1 MVRLT
6 VLQCKHV
13 AEEFETPEL
22 NTKPAAVAVLIASSL
37 RMTLELELHTP
48 PIPPTLERLISLVLD
63 VALIEDISCI
73 SFIMEHMPLLRVL

>member
-48 PIPPTLERLISLVLD
+48 IAPTLGRLISLVLD